1 MSTLLKLTLSG
12 IKNIEEPLNLEFS
25 NLSME
30 RMGEEIN
37 KTKGIFGY
45 NGSGKSAIVDGVY
58 LYKMI
63 LVSPNFLLQNQTQ
76 EFLGETLNR
85 KTKRFE
91 ISFCFLTDGKKVL
104 RHSLALSLDSASGHY
119 LIEKE
124 DLTLLKGR
132 TLNEGGEVLFF
143 RTLSAESPSSVSP
156 YQSLVS
162 HCVEGLTKKKE
173 TERSKKESY
182 AYEALMFASQL
193 DVYLQSE
200 ALPKVS
206 LFDERLAAFLGKNAS
221 IKETDPSKEKVKRS
235 EYASYEKTNG
245 SLEKFVRLFKPAL
258 LEIRLSKTLEGD
270 LYHVR
275 REFVY
280 EDYVIDFAHE
290 SSGIRQ
296 LVSLYHYLKECSEGG
311 IVFIDEIDVNLNTA
325 YFKKLIAYF
334 RNYGKGQLIFTT
346 HNVEAMEVLK
356 KARRGIEVLGS
367 NGKVY
372 TWVARGNRSPV
383 KEYLDGYMPH
393 SPLNIEDFDFIGVFQ
408 NGEENI

>member
-1 MSTLLKLTLSG
+1 MSKLLKLTLSG
-12 IKNIEEPLNLEFS
+12 VKNIEEPLNLEFS

-63 LVSPNFLLQNQTQ
+63 LLSPNFLLQNQTQ
-76 EFLGETLNR
+76 EFLEETLNR

-91 ISFCFLTDGKKVL
+91 ISFCFLTEEKKIL
-104 RHSLALSLDSASGHY
+104 RHSLTLSFDPASRHY

-124 DLTLLKGR
+124 ALTLLRGR
-132 TLNEGGEVLFF
+132 TLNEGGEAL
-143 RTLSAESPSSVSP
+143 LSKVPSSEDASAFSP

-162 HCVEGLTKKKE
+162 SCVESLTKKGE
-173 TERSKKESY
+173 TEPGKKEKH
-182 AYEALMFASQL
+182 AFDALSFAAQF

-200 ALPKVS
+200 ALPKAS
-206 LFDERLAAFLGKNAS
+206 PFDDRLSEFLGKGFPA
-221 IKETDPSKEKVKRS
+221 KETDPSKETVKRS
-235 EYASYEKTNG
+235 EYTSYEKANA
-245 SLEKFVRLFKPAL
+245 SLEKFVQLFKPSL
-258 LEIRLSKTLEGD
+258 LKIRLSKTLQGE

-280 EDYVIDFAHE
+280 EDYAIDFAYE
-290 SSGIRQ
+290 SSGIKQ

-334 RNYGKGQLIFTT
+334 QNYGKGQLIFTT

-367 NGKVY
+367 NGKAY

-383 KEYLDGYMPH
+383 KEYLDGYIPH
-393 SPLNIEDFDFIGVFQ
+393 SPLNIEDFDFIKVFQ
-408 NGEENI
+408 NEEEKI

>member
-1 MSTLLKLTLSG
+1 MSKLLKLTLSG
-12 IKNIEEPLNLEFS
+12 VKNIEEPLSMEFS

-63 LVSPNFLLQNQTQ
+63 LLSPNFLLQNQTQ
-76 EFLGETLNR
+76 EFLEETLNR

-91 ISFCFLTDGKKVL
+91 ISFCFLTEEKKIL
-104 RHSLALSLDSASGHY
+104 RHSLALSFDQASRHC
-119 LIEKE
+119 LIGKE
-124 DLTLLKGR
+124 ALTLLTGR
-132 TLNEGGEVLFF
+132 TLNEGGETLF
-143 RTLSAESPSSVSP
+143 SKVPSSEDSSVLSP

-162 HCVEGLTKKKE
+162 NCAESLAKKGE
-173 TERSKKESY
+173 AELSKKEKY
-182 AYEALMFASQL
+182 ALEAFVFASQL

-200 ALPKVS
+200 ALPRIS
-206 LFDERLAAFLGKNAS
+206 PFDERLAVLLGKNS
-221 IKETDPSKEKVKRS
+221 PVKETDPSKETIKRS
-235 EYASYEKTNG
+235 EYASYEKANA

-258 LEIRLSKTLEGD
+258 LEIRLNKTLEGE

-280 EDYVIDFAHE
+280 DDYAIDFAYE
-290 SSGIRQ
+290 SSGIKQ

-334 RNYGKGQLIFTT
+334 QNYGKGQLVFTT

-367 NGKVY
+367 NGKAY

-383 KEYLDGYMPH
+383 KEYLDGYIPH

-408 NGEENI
+408 NEEEDI

>member
-1 MSTLLKLTLSG
+1 MSKLLKLTLSG
-12 IKNIEEPLNLEFS
+12 VKNIEEPLSMEFS

-63 LVSPNFLLQNQTQ
+63 LLSPNFLLQNQTQ
-76 EFLGETLNR
+76 EFLEETLNR

-91 ISFCFLTDGKKVL
+91 ISFCFLTEEKKIL
-104 RHSLALSLDSASGHY
+104 RHSLTLSFDQAPRHY
-119 LIEKE
+119 LIGKE
-124 DLTLLKGR
+124 ALTLLTGR
-132 TLNEGGEVLFF
+132 TLNEGGETLF
-143 RTLSAESPSSVSP
+143 SKVPSSEDSSVLSP

-162 HCVEGLTKKKE
+162 NCVESLAKKGE
-173 TERSKKESY
+173 AELSKKEKY
-182 AYEALMFASQL
+182 AFEAFVFASQL

-200 ALPKVS
+200 ALPRIS
-206 LFDERLAAFLGKNAS
+206 PFDERLAVLLGKNS
-221 IKETDPSKEKVKRS
+221 PVKETDPSKETIKRS
-235 EYASYEKTNG
+235 EYASYEKANA

-258 LEIRLSKTLEGD
+258 LEIRLNKTLEGE

-280 EDYVIDFAHE
+280 DDYAIDFAYE
-290 SSGIRQ
+290 SSGIKQ

-334 RNYGKGQLIFTT
+334 QNYGKGQLVFTT

-356 KARRGIEVLGS
+356 KARRGIEILGS
-367 NGKVY
+367 NGKAY

-383 KEYLDGYMPH
+383 KEYLDGYIPH

-408 NGEENI
+408 NEEEDI